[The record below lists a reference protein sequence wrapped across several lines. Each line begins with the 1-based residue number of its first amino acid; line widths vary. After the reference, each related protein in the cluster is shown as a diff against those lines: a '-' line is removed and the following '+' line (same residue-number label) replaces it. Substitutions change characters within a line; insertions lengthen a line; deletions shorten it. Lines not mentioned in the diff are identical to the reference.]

1 MHLIPVCDLS
11 NYNNHIYLIVFS
23 SSLLFIYLFYKLF
36 QLYTMSLSSDI
47 YMMGCGGGE
56 GPVSAGGH
64 VASGSCR

>member
-11 NYNNHIYLIVFS
+11 DYNNHIYLIVFS
-23 SSLLFIYLFYKLF
+23 SFLLFIYLFYKLF
-36 QLYTMSLSSDI
+36 QLSLSSDI